1 LGATVRC
8 AVIGLPEILDQ
19 DAIAGPLIVPARLC
33 AVLIRIVVP
42 TFRMRAASS
51 CLIFPQ
57 LSSAPQ
63 RFAVLVGT
71 LLQRSLRG
79 RNSRLCLRCLA

>member
-1 LGATVRC
+1 LGATVLC
-8 AVIGLPEILDQ
+8 AVIGLPKVLDP
-19 DAIAGPLIVPARLC
+19 DAIDGTLIGPARLC

-42 TFRMRAASS
+42 TIRMRAASA
-51 CLIFPQ
+51 CRIFPQ

-71 LLQRSLRG
+71 LLQLSLRG
-79 RNSRLCLRCLA
+79 RNSHLRPR